1 MKKIL
6 IGTIIILLC
15 ILAYFAIF
23 RGITIGN
30 FKILSVTQIKDEN
43 DYLTQQITETEAL
56 MKVDYLSKTETLN
69 QSMESLLE
77 EKNRYLDLASVST
90 ESELE
95 KASQEETYKIEYLWT
110 KIGRHAAAEGVNI
123 RMDVL
128 TGDTADAELK
138 NINFTVT
145 GSYIAIS
152 NFVSSIENDSEL
164 GFRIEDFKLI
174 PGASEVDLQA
184 TFVTRNVR
192 VKTENISNPST
203 TTGNETN
210 TNTDTDTN
218 TGSSVQNGSATRN
231 ETDNTLDSSTTTNNA
246 VENNTAE

>member
-1 MKKIL
+1 M
-6 IGTIIILLC
+6 
-15 ILAYFAIF
+15 
-23 RGITIGN
+23 
-30 FKILSVTQIKDEN
+30 
-43 DYLTQQITETEAL
+43 
-56 MKVDYLSKTETLN
+56 
-69 QSMESLLE
+69 
-77 EKNRYLDLASVST
+77 DLASVST

-174 PGASEVDLQA
+174 PGSSEVDLQA

-192 VKTENISNPST
+192 VKTENVSNPT
-203 TTGNETN
+203 TDSNTETN
-210 TNTDTDTN
+210 EN
-218 TGSSVQNGSATRN
+218 TGSSVQNGSATRD
-231 ETDNTLDSSTTTNNA
+231 ETDNTLDSSTTTDN
-246 VENNTAE
+246 VEGNTTAE

>member
-23 RGITIGN
+23 RGISIGD
-30 FKILSVTQIKDEN
+30 FEILSVTQIKDEN

-77 EKNRYLDLASVST
+77 EKNKYLDLASVST

-123 RMDVL
+123 KMDVL
-128 TGDTADAELK
+128 TGDTADTELK

-145 GSYIAIS
+145 GSYIAITI
-152 NFVSSIENDSEL
+152 FVSAIENDSEL
-164 GFRIEDFKLI
+164 GFRIEDFKLV

-231 ETDNTLDSSTTTNNA
+231 ETDSTLDSSTTTNNA